1 MISLEW
7 VEIAKICVAGAAL
20 GLSVG
25 KIVVDRPHYLERL
38 RPRLW
43 LSVAK
48 QMDLLDW
55 LKLLSIAIAF
65 AIGALIIVGWVGHLV
80 EEAGLPL
87 YSPEKYIFA
96 RLERASPVGMFAT
109 INILPIFE
117 EWVFRGILLE
127 EIGRRTR
134 SRLLGIL
141 LSSIVFAAFHVS
153 NPGTYPAAIIPLAVG
168 GMLLGIC
175 YMLGGLASAIVCH
188 CAYNSLSFF
197 GF

>member
-1 MISLEW
+1 MSLAW
-7 VEIAKICVAGAAL
+7 GEIAKICVAGAAL

-25 KIVVDRPHYLERL
+25 KIVVGRPHYLERL

-48 QMDLLDW
+48 QMNVLDW
-55 LKLLSIAIAF
+55 LKLLLIAVAF
-65 AIGALIIVGWVGHLV
+65 AVGAVITVGWVGYLV
-80 EEAGLPL
+80 EGAGLPL
-87 YSPEKYIFA
+87 YSPEEYIFA
-96 RLERASPVGMFAT
+96 RLERASPIGMFVT

-127 EIGRRTR
+127 EIGWRTR

-141 LSSIVFAAFHVS
+141 LSSIIFAAFHVS
-153 NPGTYPAAIIPLAVG
+153 NPGTYPAAVIPLMVG
-168 GMLLGIC
+168 GVLLGIC

-188 CAYNSLSFF
+188 CVYNSLTFF